1 MVMWR
6 FRVPLIRVEASL
18 RLSDLMYHTKQ
29 KNGGYFYA
37 RQGLPLSLIHI
48 SATQQRLVGS
58 VDDGVHLHFRDVI
71 SDDLKRHDS
80 ILRPIKAASVSGRSE

>member
-1 MVMWR
+1 MKSVKKRRIRIKPLALMVMWR

-37 RQGLPLSLIHI
+37 R
-48 SATQQRLVGS
+48 
-58 VDDGVHLHFRDVI
+58 
-71 SDDLKRHDS
+71 
-80 ILRPIKAASVSGRSE
+80 

>member
-1 MVMWR
+1 MDKRLSLWYNEIGQKRRIRIKLLALMVMWR

-37 RQGLPLSLIHI
+37 RQGLPH
-48 SATQQRLVGS
+48 G
-58 VDDGVHLHFRDVI
+58 
-71 SDDLKRHDS
+71 DL
-80 ILRPIKAASVSGRSE
+80 LPPVP

>member
-29 KNGGYFYA
+29 KNGGYFYT
-37 RQGLPLSLIHI
+37 R
-48 SATQQRLVGS
+48 
-58 VDDGVHLHFRDVI
+58 
-71 SDDLKRHDS
+71 
-80 ILRPIKAASVSGRSE
+80 